1 MTINFGGTLKLFL
14 FSLIILISTQ
24 IVKAEINQLFIKN
37 CATCH
42 SVQKGD
48 KTLRA
53 GPNLWGIVG
62 RKAATDTSYTMYSD
76 AIKKSGIV
84 WNEENLNKW
93 LTNAGA
99 FIPGTNMYYMQA
111 DESVRRTIIDYLKT
125 LK

>member
-1 MTINFGGTLKLFL
+1 MKFL
-14 FSLIILISTQ
+14 LIVLIILISTQ
-24 IVKAEINQLFIKN
+24 NIKAEVNQLFIKN

-53 GPNLWGIVG
+53 GPNLWGVVG
-62 RKAATDTSYTMYSD
+62 RKAAAETSYTMYSE

-111 DESVRRTIIDYLKT
+111 DESVRLTIIDYLKT

>member
-1 MTINFGGTLKLFL
+1 MKFFLITTL
-14 FSLIILISTQ
+14 ILLTTQ
-24 IVKAEINQLFIKN
+24 LAQAEINQLFIKN

-53 GPNLWGIVG
+53 GPNLWGVVG

-76 AIKKSGIV
+76 AIKKTGIV

-111 DESVRRTIIDYLKT
+111 DESVRLTIIDYLKT

>member
-1 MTINFGGTLKLFL
+1 LV
-14 FSLIILISTQ
+14 SLTILISTQ

-53 GPNLWGIVG
+53 GPNLWGVVG

-111 DESVRRTIIDYLKT
+111 DESVRLTIIDYLKT

>member
-1 MTINFGGTLKLFL
+1 MKLFL
-14 FSLIILISTQ
+14 VILIILISTQ

-48 KTLRA
+48 QTPRA

-62 RKAATDTSYTMYSD
+62 RKAAIDNSYTMYSD

-93 LTNAGA
+93 LTNSGA
-99 FIPGTNMYYMQA
+99 FIPGTYMYYMQA
-111 DESVRRTIIDYLKT
+111 DESVRLTIIDYLKT

>member
-1 MTINFGGTLKLFL
+1 MKLFL
-14 FSLIILISTQ
+14 VSLIILLSTQ

-48 KTLRA
+48 TTLRA
-53 GPNLWGIVG
+53 GPNLWGVVG
-62 RKAATDTSYTMYSD
+62 RKAATDQSYTMYSD

-111 DESVRRTIIDYLKT
+111 DESVRLTIIDYVKT
-125 LK
+125 HK

>member
-1 MTINFGGTLKLFL
+1 LKFFL
-14 FSLIILISTQ
+14 VCLIILISTQ
-24 IVKAEINQLFIKN
+24 ISKAEINQLFIKN

-48 KTLRA
+48 TTLRA
-53 GPNLWGIVG
+53 GPNLWSVVG
-62 RKAATDTSYTMYSD
+62 RKAATDQSYTMYSD

-111 DESVRRTIIDYLKT
+111 DESVRLNIIDYLKT

>member
-1 MTINFGGTLKLFL
+1 
-14 FSLIILISTQ
+14 
-24 IVKAEINQLFIKN
+24 
-37 CATCH
+37 
-42 SVQKGD
+42 
-48 KTLRA
+48 
-53 GPNLWGIVG
+53 
-62 RKAATDTSYTMYSD
+62 MYSE

-111 DESVRRTIIDYLKT
+111 DKSVRLTIIDYLKT

>member
-1 MTINFGGTLKLFL
+1 MVC
-14 FSLIILISTQ
+14 LIILISTQ
-24 IVKAEINQLFIKN
+24 ISKAEINQLFIKN

-48 KTLRA
+48 TTLRA
-53 GPNLWGIVG
+53 GPNLWGVVG
-62 RKAATDTSYTMYSD
+62 KKAATDQSYTMYSD

-111 DESVRRTIIDYLKT
+111 DESVRLNIIDYLKT

>member
-1 MTINFGGTLKLFL
+1 
-14 FSLIILISTQ
+14 
-24 IVKAEINQLFIKN
+24 
-37 CATCH
+37 
-42 SVQKGD
+42 
-48 KTLRA
+48 
-53 GPNLWGIVG
+53 
-62 RKAATDTSYTMYSD
+62 MYSD

-111 DESVRRTIIDYLKT
+111 DESVRLTIIDYLKT